1 MLCIYFLQVVA
12 KQSGDDCSARTGLLL
27 VYHTLSHNFDY
38 LYMQENERIKLDL
51 QLLEVKYEKEQKV
64 TDTKTHYSHM

>member
-1 MLCIYFLQVVA
+1 MYLFA
-12 KQSGDDCSARTGLLL
+12 TGSKQSGDDCSARTGMLL

-51 QLLEVKYEKEQKV
+51 QLLEVKYDKEQKV
-64 TDTKTHYSHM
+64 TDTTTHY